1 MDEQFRFFASSHLYL
16 GVEVSSALIL
26 MGIYTDAGQYGGR
39 TWSLW
44 LASISFLLS
53 PFWFNPLTFE
63 WNVVCSDYERWLA
76 WMQGSTGGSLKSWS
90 MWWTEE
96 NAYYRTLPMTSKIP
110 NMIKA
115 SLYILLAEGIRRSD
129 LFQSD
134 TTLNKP
140 LINVGK
146 VLLFIV
152 LLLVL
157 VRVYALTE
165 RSMAYPIRRTVGIV
179 LFVGL
184 IAGIITVFIEDTNC
198 IRYALAAYYGLGAL
212 CLVGLCFGVKA
223 VKHFYF
229 VHDVVCGHII
239 FIPIF
244 VSAAMQI
251 PHYVQTW
258 LLYHNAL
265 SSDVVVSDIL
275 RYARK
280 TQEAGGHV
288 EANED
293 LIEQV
298 AELKK
303 LVQKQEQVLSRVG
316 LAAAAAAVSGDTN
329 SSNALANLVKNSAA
343 EEDIVIQPNATM
355 PPVAGGGVAGSV
367 PRAQSMSGLD
377 VWGMMAVGDGSSNN
391 AMDFSSASST
401 QSQSQPS
408 SEGFSFSQP
417 SEMPPRE

>member
-1 MDEQFRFFASSHLYL
+1 MH
-16 GVEVSSALIL
+16 
-26 MGIYTDAGQYGGR
+26 
-39 TWSLW
+39 
-44 LASISFLLS
+44 
-53 PFWFNPLTFE
+53 
-63 WNVVCSDYERWLA
+63 
-76 WMQGSTGGSLKSWS
+76 GSTGGSLKSWS

-96 NAYYRTLPMTSKIP
+96 NAYYKTMPFTSKIP
-110 NMIKA
+110 NLIK
-115 SLYILLAEGIRRSD
+115 SLLYLLIAEGIRRSD

-140 LINVGK
+140 LISVGR
-146 VLLFIV
+146 VLIFIA

-198 IRYALAAYYGLGAL
+198 IRYALAAYYGVGAF
-212 CLVGLCFGVKA
+212 CLVGLCFGFKFVKN
-223 VKHFYF
+223 FYF
-229 VHDVVCGHII
+229 VHDVVCGNII
-239 FIPIF
+239 FIPLF
-244 VSAAMQI
+244 VLAALQI

-275 RYARK
+275 RYARR
-280 TQEAGGHV
+280 TQEAGGHT

-303 LVQKQEQVLSRVG
+303 LVQKQELVLSRVG
-316 LAAAAAAVSGDTN
+316 LTPGQGGTSSSTDAIADLV
-329 SSNALANLVKNSAA
+329 SSNTGD
-343 EEDIVIQPNATM
+343 EMIIQPNSVVT
-355 PPVAGGGVAGSV
+355 PTVGVSDGGVAV

-377 VWGMMAVGDGSSNN
+377 VWGEMALGDGGTSNPNTDSYHRTSSQNQTGPTN
-391 AMDFSSASST
+391 A
-401 QSQSQPS
+401 Q
-408 SEGFSFSQP
+408 GFSFTQP
-417 SEMPPRE
+417 DTMPPR

>member
-1 MDEQFRFFASSHLYL
+1 MPFTSKFPNIVKALLYL
-16 GVEVSSALIL
+16 
-26 MGIYTDAGQYGGR
+26 
-39 TWSLW
+39 
-44 LASISFLLS
+44 
-53 PFWFNPLTFE
+53 
-63 WNVVCSDYERWLA
+63 
-76 WMQGSTGGSLKSWS
+76 
-90 MWWTEE
+90 
-96 NAYYRTLPMTSKIP
+96 
-110 NMIKA
+110 
-115 SLYILLAEGIRRSD
+115 LLAEGIRRSD

-140 LINVGK
+140 LISVGR
-146 VLLFIV
+146 VVVFIA

-184 IAGIITVFIEDTNC
+184 IAGVITVFIEDTNC
-198 IRYALAAYYGLGAL
+198 IRYALAAYYGLGAC

-239 FIPIF
+239 FIPLF
-244 VSAAMQI
+244 VLAALQI

-275 RYARK
+275 RYARR
-280 TQEAGGHV
+280 TQEAGGHA

-293 LIEQV
+293 LIQQV

-303 LVQKQEQVLSRVG
+303 LVQKQELILSRVG
-316 LAAAAAAVSGDTN
+316 LGPTDSGASSSTDAIADLVSSTGDN
-329 SSNALANLVKNSAA
+329 EV
-343 EEDIVIQPNATM
+343 VIQPN
-355 PPVAGGGVAGSV
+355 PVTSSLPNRSENSGAV

-377 VWGMMAVGDGSSNN
+377 VWGEMALGEGGTGEPNLDSYQNFISQNH
-391 AMDFSSASST
+391 SRPTT
-401 QSQSQPS
+401 Q
-408 SEGFSFSQP
+408 GFSFTQP
-417 SEMPPRE
+417 DTMPPR